1 MDAIRSSVIDK
12 DLNKFFQ
19 ITKRHKPYFMTITC
33 DTTKIGK
40 KTIPAAVHPF
50 DKTGRPQLVTKKSNE
65 NYYNLINEFKKITGV
80 GVLLNTSF
88 NLHGEPIVFSQGCD
102 KDTQKSG
109 LKYLFLE
116 IILLKK

>member
-1 MDAIRSSVIDK
+1 MIQLR
-12 DLNKFFQ
+12 LE
-19 ITKRHKPYFMTITC
+19 
-33 DTTKIGK
+33 

-88 NLHGEPIVFSQGCD
+88 NLHGEPIVFSPRD
-102 KDTQKSG
+102 AIKTLKKSG
-109 LKYLFLE
+109 LKYLFLGNYLIE
-116 IILLKK
+116 KIK